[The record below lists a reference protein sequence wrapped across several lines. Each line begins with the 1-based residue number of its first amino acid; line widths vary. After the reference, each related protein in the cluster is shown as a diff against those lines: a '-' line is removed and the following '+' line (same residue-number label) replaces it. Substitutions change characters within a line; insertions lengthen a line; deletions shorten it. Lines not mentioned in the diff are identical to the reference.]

1 LKKIGITGGI
11 GSGKSLVCAILE
23 CFGFPVFYSD
33 IEAKILLES
42 NQKIKEELILIFGNE
57 IYSSG
62 SLDKLRLSKILFSD
76 KKLLLKLN
84 SIVHPQVRLKFD
96 EWAKNQNS
104 RFVFNESAILFETG
118 GYTKFDATILVI
130 APLDLK
136 IKRIISRDSISENQ
150 VFERMNNQ
158 WSDEEKIKFATY
170 VINND
175 EKEGVLQQVE
185 DILKLLDKK

>member
-1 LKKIGITGGI
+1 MKKIGITGGI
-11 GSGKSLVCAILE
+11 GSGKSLVCSILE
-23 CFGFPVFYSD
+23 CFGLPVFYSD

-42 NQKIKEELILIFGNE
+42 NQKIKEELILIFGND

-76 KKLLLKLN
+76 KKLLLKVN

-96 EWAKNQNS
+96 KWAKNQNS

-118 GYTKFDATILVI
+118 GHFKFDATILVI

-136 IKRIISRDSISENQ
+136 IKRIISRDSLSENQ

-158 WSDEEKIKFATY
+158 WTDEEKIKFATY
-170 VINND
+170 VVNND